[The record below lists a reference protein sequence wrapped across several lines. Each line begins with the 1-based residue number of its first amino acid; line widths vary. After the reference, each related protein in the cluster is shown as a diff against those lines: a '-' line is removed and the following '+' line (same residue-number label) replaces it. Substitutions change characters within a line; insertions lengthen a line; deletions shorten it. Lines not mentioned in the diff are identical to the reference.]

1 VRIVGAGL
9 SSPQAN
15 QAWAEQEGYAYE
27 LWTDDTR
34 TLGVTYGALDSRR
47 DGSVARIT
55 VLLDADGGLLL
66 SYLEDVVV
74 GTHPGQVLSDCEALF
89 GRR

>member
-9 SSPQAN
+9 STPAAN
-15 QAWAEQEGYAYE
+15 QAWAEQEGYRYE

-34 TLGVTYGALDSRR
+34 TLGVTYGALDNRR

-55 VLLDADGGLLL
+55 VLLDADGTLLL

-74 GTHPGQVLSDCEALF
+74 GTHPGQVLADCEALF
-89 GRR
+89 GR